1 MRLQIVVQASKHVT
15 LRIVTVMIV
24 LLCVG
29 CRILSAGEIDHPVD
43 VYQRGV
49 VDSLQKLGVDTIVV
63 FRCWEGMN
71 GINGYGRIVWKER
84 GETSAGIVD
93 IAGPGS
99 PRYRAVDSSSWR
111 VSETDESVIRFALSI
126 PGDRFRDT
134 LAWGQWHVDHDS
146 HMRVEIICNDHRSIY
161 TMRGQKFGPNRSHPK
176 CRLITMLGVDNR
188 FGPIFDE

>member
-1 MRLQIVVQASKHVT
+1 MMIRIVVQASIRMSLCAVAM
-15 LRIVTVMIV
+15 VIV
-24 LLCVG
+24 LFCIG
-29 CRILSAGEIDHPVD
+29 CHIASAGEIDHPID

-49 VDSLQKLGVDTIVV
+49 VDSLRARGVDTIIV

-84 GETSAGIVD
+84 GETWTGIVD

-111 VSETDESVIRFALSI
+111 VSRTDDSVIHVALSI
-126 PGDRFRDT
+126 PETRFRDT

-161 TMRGQKFGPNRSHPK
+161 MMRGMKFGPNRTHPK
-176 CRLITMLGVDNR
+176 CRLIAMLGVGNR
-188 FGPIFDE
+188 FGPIFGE